1 MKPTINSIF
10 KLCIGISAVI
20 LSIAAFNFSIS
31 HANAAPPSPE
41 EFIQAGTDKIG
52 KYQMTMAVASQN
64 DKTMWAITVYDTETG
79 HARTYYDNTSMS
91 FGPSFNISSTSPAG
105 N

>member
-1 MKPTINSIF
+1 MKPSINSIF

-20 LSIAAFNFSIS
+20 LSIAAFNLSIS
-31 HANAAPPSPE
+31 RANAAPTPE
-41 EFIQAGTDKIG
+41 EFVQNSTDQIG
-52 KYQMTMAVASQN
+52 KYHMTMAVATSG
-64 DKTMWAITVYDTETG
+64 DKTMWGLTVYDTETG

-91 FGPSFNISSTSPAG
+91 FGPSFNVSTSSPAG